1 MSESRMM
8 FPESCVSKRGRMCH
22 FRYILCVQM
31 AAHVQSPQPSIR
43 RMIMLPQH
51 SRNLALELVRV
62 TEAAALAAAR
72 FMGRGD
78 SHAVDQAAVDAMRT
92 ALESVE
98 ADGRVIIGE
107 GEKDNAPM
115 LYCGENV
122 GTGEAPKLDVA
133 VDPIDG
139 TRSLAAGRLNSISA
153 IAAAPRGTML
163 NPGRS
168 MYMNKLAVGPK
179 CKGLLDITRP
189 VAENLEILADAE
201 ACDIADLTVVIM
213 DRPRNQALVDDVRAC
228 GARIRLI
235 QECDVAAALM
245 TCWDHTGIDLLL
257 GIGGSPEGILAACAV
272 RALGG
277 DFQGQLVTFP
287 GGETDW
293 DSHQLGTPLYVNDLV
308 ASEHV
313 LFAATGV
320 TDGELTKGIE
330 YFGGGAISE
339 SIVIRGASGTVR
351 RIHTTHR
358 LDKLE
363 QILDA
368 SRAIRS
374 GTSASR

>member
-1 MSESRMM
+1 
-8 FPESCVSKRGRMCH
+8 
-22 FRYILCVQM
+22 
-31 AAHVQSPQPSIR
+31 
-43 RMIMLPQH
+43 MLPQH

-78 SHAVDQAAVDAMRT
+78 SHAVDRAAVDAMRT
-92 ALESVE
+92 ALQSVD

-115 LYCGENV
+115 LYCGEMV

-153 IAAAPRGTML
+153 IAASPRGTML

-179 CKGLLDITRP
+179 CKGLLDITHS
-189 VAENLEILADAE
+189 VAENLKILADAE

-287 GGETDW
+287 HEKTDW
-293 DSHQLGTPLYVNDLV
+293 DDYELGEPLYVNDLV

-320 TDGELTKGIE
+320 TDGELVKGIE

-339 SIVIRGASGTVR
+339 SIVIRGLTGTVR
-351 RIHTTHR
+351 RIQTTHK
-358 LDKLE
+358 LSKLE
-363 QILDA
+363 QLLEA
-368 SRAIRS
+368 NQAMREES
-374 GTSASR
+374 SACA

>member
-1 MSESRMM
+1 
-8 FPESCVSKRGRMCH
+8 
-22 FRYILCVQM
+22 
-31 AAHVQSPQPSIR
+31 
-43 RMIMLPQH
+43 MLPQH

-72 FMGRGD
+72 LMGRGD

-92 ALESVE
+92 ALREVDM
-98 ADGRVIIGE
+98 DGRVIIGE

-122 GTGEAPKLDVA
+122 GTGELPKLDVA

-139 TRSLAAGRLNSISA
+139 TRSLAAGRLNSIAA

-163 NPGRS
+163 DPGRS

-179 CKGLLDITRP
+179 GKGLLDITRP
-189 VAENLEILADAE
+189 VAENLKALADAE
-201 ACDIADLTVVIM
+201 ACKVDDLTVVIM
-213 DRPRNQALVDDVRAC
+213 DRPRNQPLVDDVRAC

-235 QECDVAAALM
+235 RECDVAAALM

-293 DSHQLGTPLYVNDLV
+293 DSYQLGTPLYVNDLV

-363 QILDA
+363 QILN
-368 SRAIRS
+368 
-374 GTSASR
+374 GG

>member
-1 MSESRMM
+1 
-8 FPESCVSKRGRMCH
+8 
-22 FRYILCVQM
+22 
-31 AAHVQSPQPSIR
+31 
-43 RMIMLPQH
+43 MLPQH